1 MADFRT
7 AILSAGYGVVQ
18 GVSMTV
24 AKNLGSASLSATVPV
39 YDRVSGETVDVAVEL
54 SWTATGSAKSIDAP
68 FVLPTDEATVSGSF
82 SGKARPASAAGSL
95 SGVGIEHGDGSA
107 AASIQSVKAGVVF
120 IG

>member
-1 MADFRT
+1 VLVAEPGDHLDDERVE
-7 AILSAGYGVVQ
+7 LLYGLCPAHPGFE
-18 GVSMTV
+18 GVSQ
-24 AKNLGSASLSATVPV
+24 GWPV
-39 YDRVSGETVDVAVEL
+39 DSGEGAVEIV
-54 SWTATGSAKSIDAP
+54 GVDGAP

-95 SGVGIEHGDGSA
+95 SGVGIEHGDSSA